1 MVQGGTLKKGD
12 IILAGAQHGKVK
24 ALFDH
29 RGKEKEKVRDNYI
42 IELSKRKEGPVSM
55 EKKWSDNGSL
65 LQTAIS
71 HVRYTSLSQLG
82 RIV

>member
-1 MVQGGTLKKGD
+1 
-12 IILAGAQHGKVK
+12 
-24 ALFDH
+24 
-29 RGKEKEKVRDNYI
+29 
-42 IELSKRKEGPVSM
+42 LSKRKEGPVNM

-71 HVRYTSLSQLG
+71 HVRCTSSSQLG